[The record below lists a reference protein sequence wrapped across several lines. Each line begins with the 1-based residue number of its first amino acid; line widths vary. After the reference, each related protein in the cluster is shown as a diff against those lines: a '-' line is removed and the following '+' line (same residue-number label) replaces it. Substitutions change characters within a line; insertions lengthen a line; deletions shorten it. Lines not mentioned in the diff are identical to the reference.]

1 MNQDIDLSNLNLE
14 EEVNAVGDFNISGVP
29 GGPYAL
35 TWPDLNIE
43 VFVNRIEEKHHVVS
57 GEVKIIS
64 TRPVSAG
71 VVTSG
76 VRENLSSAINR
87 ERMRKNLLAKDP
99 TVDWYKFVEQLCGSV
114 ITEYRRGSPLKVLTG
129 TADVKAQQ
137 RWLVEPIVLLN
148 APTTIYGTPGTG
160 KSFFAQFIAVLVD
173 AGMSF
178 AGLSVEPCP
187 GQVLMLDW
195 ETEFNELENRTSM
208 IRRGLGLEGEAGIRY
223 RHMSQGLADDFEAIK
238 DLVVENDIKLLIVD
252 SVGMA
257 VGGPAEESGVVN
269 TMYSALRNLGDI
281 SVILVD
287 HANNEGKL
295 FGSIYKKANSRL
307 IWEAKHKQAINSN
320 VVDFGLFHIKGNNVP
335 FLKPMGYKIAFTP
348 DEEIRFTYVPP
359 GDSDLSEYLPLSERI
374 DNVIKQRRLPDGTRD
389 PAYGPKNIRDIHLAL
404 GGDDGDP
411 ECSESYNR
419 QENTVKRS
427 YVQKALNDG
436 KKKGRFVQLDDGT
449 KRWGVVSRVFAPQT
463 DEGGIEGWELTPG
476 T

>member
-1 MNQDIDLSNLNLE
+1 LNQDVDLSNLKLE

-35 TWPDLNIE
+35 TWPDLNID
-43 VFVNRIEEKHHVVS
+43 VFVTRIEEKHHVVS

-64 TRPVSAG
+64 TRPISAG

-76 VRENLSSAINR
+76 VRENLSSAVNR

-114 ITEYRRGSPLKVLTG
+114 IAEYRMGSPLQILTG

-148 APTTIYGTPGTG
+148 APTTIYGPPGTG
-160 KSFFAQFIAVLVD
+160 KSFFAQLIAVLAD
-173 AGMSF
+173 AGMSY
-178 AGLSVEPCP
+178 AGLSVEPCQ
-187 GQVLMLDW
+187 GKVLILDW

-208 IRRGLGLEGEAGIRY
+208 IRRGLGLEGEAGIKY
-223 RHMSQGLADDFEAIK
+223 RNMSQGLAADFEAIK

-257 VGGPAEESGVVN
+257 VGGPAEESAVVN
-269 TMYSALRNLGDI
+269 TMYSALRNLGDL
-281 SVILVD
+281 SVILID

-295 FGSIYKKANSRL
+295 FGSMYKKANSRL
-307 IWEAKHKQAINSN
+307 IWEARHKQSSGSN
-320 VVDFGLFHIKGNNVP
+320 TVDFGLFYIKGNNVP
-335 FLKPMGYKIAFTP
+335 FMKPLGYQVEFVP

-359 GDSDLSEYLPLSERI
+359 GDSELSEYLTVVERI
-374 DNVIKQRRLPDGTRD
+374 ENIIKPRRLPDGTAD

-411 ECSESYNR
+411 ESSESYNR
-419 QENTVKRS
+419 QENTIKKS
-427 YVQKALNDG
+427 YVQKSLNDG
-436 KKKGRFVQLDDGT
+436 KKKGRFVQLGDGT
-449 KRWGVVSRVFAPQT
+449 KRWGIV
-463 DEGGIEGWELTPG
+463 GWTHQEKEKG
-476 T
+476 KWKI